1 MSKTINEKSNYRNE
15 PQLTPLEYTFQL
27 SPERKCKV
35 FLNANWIVRLSEDHK
50 LIEENK
56 LRNKL

>member
-1 MSKTINEKSNYRNE
+1 MNE

-27 SPERKCKV
+27 SPTRKCRV
-35 FLNANWIVRLSEDHK
+35 FFNKNWVVKINEDPN

-56 LRNKL
+56 LEATIEFNNEYPTE